1 MDTLSKLFMGS
12 SSMNKVKKVQSLK
25 RGGLAST
32 RPMIKMLPNTRNKMY
47 KLFRDTSY
55 AIPVTPNVKRIQSY
69 PLPQNMVQNKPLKL
83 RKSPSPKKLNSIDDI
98 DDLINSIGV
107 LNINKSKNKSPS
119 PNAINAD
126 DINDLVNMFG
136 KVKLKPKTNRPNRPV
151 QKKTNTK
158 SKTKTQSNSRRTMKN
173 NDDDMLSSLFEK
185 KMKIG
190 NKKQMKQPQQPLRRS
205 SRTIKQPER
214 YTDKP
219 NERKSQ
225 RNDPKQQNKRIPM
238 QLSPIQE
245 EKTKQ
250 KKQRRNG

>member
-158 SKTKTQSNSRRTMKN
+158 
-173 NDDDMLSSLFEK
+173 
-185 KMKIG
+185 
-190 NKKQMKQPQQPLRRS
+190 
-205 SRTIKQPER
+205 
-214 YTDKP
+214 
-219 NERKSQ
+219 
-225 RNDPKQQNKRIPM
+225 
-238 QLSPIQE
+238 
-245 EKTKQ
+245 
-250 KKQRRNG
+250 

>member
-1 MDTLSKLFMGS
+1 
-12 SSMNKVKKVQSLK
+12 MNKVKKVQSLK

-69 PLPQNMVQNKPLKL
+69 PLPQNMVQNKPLKQ
-83 RKSPSPKKLNSIDDI
+83 RKSPSPQKLNSI
-98 DDLINSIGV
+98 DDLINSIDV
-107 LNINKSKNKSPS
+107 LNINKSKTKSPS

-136 KVKLKPKTNRPNRPV
+136 KVKLKQKTNRPV

-158 SKTKTQSNSRRTMKN
+158 SKTSTQSKSRRTMKN
-173 NDDDMLSSLFEK
+173 NDDDLLSSLFEK

-219 NERKSQ
+219 NEKRSQ
-225 RNDPKQQNKRIPM
+225 RNDPKQQKKRIPM

-250 KKQRRNG
+250 KKQRRNE